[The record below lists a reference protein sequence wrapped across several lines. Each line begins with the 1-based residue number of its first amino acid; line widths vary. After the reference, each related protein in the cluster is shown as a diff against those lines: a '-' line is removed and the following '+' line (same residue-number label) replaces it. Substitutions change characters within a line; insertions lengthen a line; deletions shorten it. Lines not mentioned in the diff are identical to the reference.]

1 LVDAAEKTW
10 PWIDL
15 IGLCRKCAADFIDDL
30 VVTQHNVG
38 PFGFVE
44 SVALSIRAS
53 RMAWSARLV
62 WVLTVPSDAPRSLEI
77 GPLTIILVMSETM
90 SLAAVKARFS
100 ELVDRVE
107 RQQDR
112 VVVTRNG
119 KPAAVLISAD
129 DLESLEET
137 LAVMSARSVVAQL
150 RESQKA
156 VAAGEDG
163 VDLAELRAGL
173 DQRRASGK

>member
-1 LVDAAEKTW
+1 MTR
-10 PWIDL
+10 I
-15 IGLCRKCAADFIDDL
+15 
-30 VVTQHNVG
+30 
-38 PFGFVE
+38 
-44 SVALSIRAS
+44 
-53 RMAWSARLV
+53 M
-62 WVLTVPSDAPRSLEI
+62 
-77 GPLTIILVMSETM
+77 VMTETM

-137 LAVMSARSVVAQL
+137 LAVMSDRSIAAQL
-150 RESQKA
+150 RESQQA
-156 VAAGEDG
+156 VAAGESGTDI
-163 VDLAELRAGL
+163 DKLRASL
-173 DQRRASGK
+173 DRRRADAK